1 MNKEELLIREATL
14 YCQEYATSD
23 NYDSVY
29 EAYIFSAESREK
41 RIADLE
47 KERETIK
54 NVMYKF
60 LNCMEQYYYPT
71 EESLKIA
78 KEFAYGKE

>member
-54 NVMYKF
+54 KMLCINF
-60 LNCMEQYYYPT
+60 
-71 EESLKIA
+71 
-78 KEFAYGKE
+78 